1 MSPLVACAVVRDDPP
16 RVFVAEDMDTLHWVL
31 ACRVVAATP
40 GRDLPAGEREA
51 LRQALREERW
61 GDAVFAYISRTG
73 VAVDVYESTELYAP
87 ADAAV
92 APVEL
97 QLTPLFAG

>member
-1 MSPLVACAVVRDDPP
+1 VSPLVACAVVRDNPP
-16 RVFVAEDMDTLHWVL
+16 RVFVAEDLDTLHWVL
-31 ACRVVAATP
+31 ACRLVAATP
-40 GRDLPAGEREA
+40 ARDLPPGEREE
-51 LRQALREERW
+51 LRRALREERW
-61 GDAVFAYISRTG
+61 GDALFAYISRTG

>member
-1 MSPLVACAVVRDDPP
+1 MRPLVACAVVRDDPP
-16 RVFVAEDMDTLHWVL
+16 RVFVAEDLDTLHWVL

-40 GRDLPAGEREA
+40 GRDLPAGERDA

-61 GDAVFAYISRTG
+61 GDAVFSYISRTG
-73 VAVDVYESTELYAP
+73 VAVDVYESTELHAP

-97 QLTPLFAG
+97 QLTPLFTG

>member
-1 MSPLVACAVVRDDPP
+1 MPDAGSTACNRCSRRHVSIAQRRVIVNNHGAIGASVRTDD
-16 RVFVAEDMDTLHWVL
+16 
-31 ACRVVAATP
+31 
-40 GRDLPAGEREA
+40 A

-61 GDAVFAYISRTG
+61 GDAVFSYISRTG
-73 VAVDVYESTELYAP
+73 VAVDVYESTELHAP

-97 QLTPLFAG
+97 QLTPLFTG

>member
-1 MSPLVACAVVRDDPP
+1 MNPLVACAVVRDNPP
-16 RVFVAEDMDTLHWVL
+16 RVFVAEDLDTLHWVL
-31 ACRVVAATP
+31 ACRLVAATP
-40 GRDLPAGEREA
+40 GAELPLGEREA

-61 GDAVFAYISRTG
+61 GDALFAFISRTG
-73 VAVDVYESTELYAP
+73 IAVDVYESTEVYAS

-97 QLTPLFAG
+97 QLTPLFAQ